1 MSSNVAIDR
10 VLFFGSRMPEEV
22 AKSLPVLRK
31 ADKARTRK
39 ALEIAVETL
48 KTEGEWTD
56 ADTGRDTDA
65 LSRIKTM
72 TGELSLGAAAAAAG
86 AAGAKDEVLE
96 LAMMTGGIG
105 TLLRAAVRLP
115 TLKQNVL
122 RDDLLSL
129 NLPQDFVA
137 DFVKVVDSRHDLPFF
152 LPIFH
157 LLSSPFLSLSL
168 PLYHALV
175 AKPS

>member
-1 MSSNVAIDR
+1 MAIDR

-31 ADKARTRK
+31 ADKVRTRK

-56 ADTGRDTDA
+56 PDTGRDTDA

-72 TGELSLGAAAAAAG
+72 TGELSLGAAAA

-137 DFVKVVDSRHDLPFF
+137 DFVKVVDSRHDKRTPFQF
-152 LPIFH
+152 TSNPV
-157 LLSSPFLSLSL
+157 SSPFLSLSL

>member
-1 MSSNVAIDR
+1 MAIDR

-56 ADTGRDTDA
+56 PDTGRDTDA

-72 TGELSLGAAAAAAG
+72 TGELSLG

-137 DFVKVVDSRHDLPFF
+137 DFVKVVDSRHDKRTPFQF
-152 LPIFH
+152 TSNPV
-157 LLSSPFLSLSL
+157 SSPFLSLSL
-168 PLYHALV
+168 
-175 AKPS
+175 SGS